1 MLSSITNFN
10 LSVMHHILGQPS
22 FPLASGTSLGRFK
35 VQVSRWGSNIIQSL
49 LSLERQT
56 PKVKRA
62 QSSPSH
68 TSVGTRYSV
77 LSFLSFSFSL
87 LYSLHNFPISLWL
100 ILLSLLSLAYQSEK
114 PDDLHFPSFS
124 LTQLSFLSLLC
135 LLKYGRCGK
144 HRSSH
149 TDGW

>member
-1 MLSSITNFN
+1 MTNFY
-10 LSVMHHILGQPS
+10 LSVMHDILGQPS
-22 FPLASGTSLGRFK
+22 FSLASGTSLGRFR

-56 PKVKRA
+56 PKVKGA
-62 QSSPSH
+62 QSYSSH
-68 TSVGTRYSV
+68 TSVGIRYSV
-77 LSFLSFSFSL
+77 PSFLSFSL